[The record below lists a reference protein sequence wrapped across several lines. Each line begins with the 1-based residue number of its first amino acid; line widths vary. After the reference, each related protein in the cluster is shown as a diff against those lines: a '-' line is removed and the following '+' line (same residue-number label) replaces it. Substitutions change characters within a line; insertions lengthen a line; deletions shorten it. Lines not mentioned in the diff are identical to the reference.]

1 MFLKVQKPLK
11 NIFKI
16 SNNKKFFMK
25 PGTIAY
31 DVLIISDNVCQKW
44 MGWSPDSSEYFG
56 SGSAM
61 LTRIEWPQV
70 PDGLD
75 AIVIGSGIGGLS
87 TAVIM
92 AKVPVKSNN

>member
-16 SNNKKFFMK
+16 SNNKQFFMK

-31 DVLIISDNVCQKW
+31 DVLIISDNVCLKW
-44 MGWSPDSSEYFG
+44 MVGSPDPSEYFG

-61 LTRIEWPQV
+61 LLMRIEWPQV

-92 AKVPVKSNN
+92 AKVPAVK